1 MKGKLYSDS
10 ELKLRNEGLKEIKK
24 FMDGLGVEFMLFDGV
39 LLGAIREKNFIKWD
53 WDVELAI
60 RVEDIYDHV
69 DTLLEETKN
78 SGFSIINIDLNYNNF
93 KLNVFKY
100 DTKYSIL
107 GFHQCGS
114 LRKRK
119 LYQYPEIFFENTEKI
134 EFLGEKY
141 NVPSP
146 PQKYLTYQYGDD
158 WEIPKQSFNA
168 NEYIEAEVFTSKG
181 NFKLLNKAKNALVK
195 IFKKSISMLP
205 KKNNVRIKMI
215 SKVLCENMVIVKF
228 GLNDIN
234 TIKSAVGASRY
245 TDLSIISITDSDLE
259 RMKNDGKFSLSNN
272 ITSLDKDT
280 PVLVVMDLDGQEVEL
295 IGSLMSEFSNHT
307 NIRLLVKANPNM
319 YSRHNSMRRIL
330 RELFEID
337 FVVKFIESAGKKYP
351 KMFEE
356 RKLTP
361 IFLEKTTALYEN
373 IDEDTAIH
381 FITRNIQEKVNYPPG
396 IITQVVGSFLLVRG
410 V

>member
-119 LYQYPEIFFENTEKI
+119 LYQYPEMFFENTEKI

-181 NFKLLNKAKNALVK
+181 NLKLLNKAKNGLVK

-205 KKNNVRIKMI
+205 KKNNLRIKMI

>member
-119 LYQYPEIFFENTEKI
+119 LYQYPEMFFENTEKI

>member
-119 LYQYPEIFFENTEKI
+119 LYQYPEMFFENTEKI

-245 TDLSIISITDSDLE
+245 TGLSIISITDSDLE

>member
-119 LYQYPEIFFENTEKI
+119 LYQYPEMFFENTEKI

-245 TDLSIISITDSDLE
+245 TDLSIISITDLDLE

>member
-245 TDLSIISITDSDLE
+245 TGLSIISITDSDLE

>member
-410 V
+410 I

>member
-60 RVEDIYDHV
+60 RVEDIYDQV
-69 DTLLEETKN
+69 AILLEEAKD

-107 GFHQCGS
+107 GFHQFGS

-119 LYQYPEIFFENTEKI
+119 LYQYPAMFFENTEKI

-181 NFKLLNKAKNALVK
+181 NLMLLNKVKNALVK

-205 KKNNVRIKMI
+205 QKNNLRIKMI
-215 SKVLCENMVIVKF
+215 SRVLCENMVIVKF

-245 TDLSIISITDSDLE
+245 TDLSIISITDSDLD
-259 RMKNDGKFSLSNN
+259 RMKNNGKFNLGNN
-272 ITSLDKDT
+272 STSLDKDT

-295 IGSLMSEFSNHT
+295 IGSLMDEFSNYT
-307 NIRLLVKANPNM
+307 NIRLLVRANPNM

-351 KMFEE
+351 KIFEE
-356 RKLTP
+356 RNLTP
-361 IFLEKTTALYEN
+361 IVLEKTTALYEN
-373 IDEDTAIH
+373 IDEETAIH